1 MPLLVPS
8 LGNGA
13 FFFGG
18 GVVCGVGGTIVKLL
32 VLKTNFSEAFFI
44 IWSMSFVPPL
54 LYQL

>member
-32 VLKTNFSEAFFI
+32 VLKTNFSEAFFV

-54 LYQL
+54 L